1 MNLFEN
7 NKSPGKPIKIFLKS
21 QNAQNINNIQDL
33 KINNKDLNKA
43 SEKVFNQIMHEK
55 NLKEIE
61 ALKKDLEGIDK
72 ENESITEQILSE
84 KLSSI
89 NLEQKYNKLN
99 DKYIQE
105 NQRLNELKEINISK
119 NQEYRQLIGIR
130 QRELNDSNENNDDN
144 NENNN
149 NNGNGNNNNNNNDVL
164 NNLEEVVTGL
174 NFLLNIARL
183 RRPIEDDLNNSEII
197 SNNNNN
203 DEEGPPMTQ
212 EQLDSLPWS
221 LYPRNNDLNEKC
233 VICEFDFCYNDTVI
247 TLRCEHKFHKN
258 CLINR
263 LTARNSSKCPTCR
276 ESII

>member
-1 MNLFEN
+1 
-7 NKSPGKPIKIFLKS
+7 
-21 QNAQNINNIQDL
+21 
-33 KINNKDLNKA
+33 
-43 SEKVFNQIMHEK
+43 MHEK

-61 ALKKDLEGIDK
+61 ALKKDLEEIDK

-105 NQRLNELKEINISK
+105 NHKLNELKEINISK

-130 QRELNDSNENNDDN
+130 QRELNDSNENNNDN

-149 NNGNGNNNNNNNDVL
+149 NNENENNNNNNDVL

-183 RRPIEDDLNNSEII
+183 RRPIEEDLNNSEII
-197 SNNNNN
+197 SNNNN
-203 DEEGPPMTQ
+203 EEGPPMTQ